1 MENAVEN
8 GRAAAER
15 DRHAGV
21 AFYNGASVLIGAE
34 RNPALAMRM
43 LHEYLAA
50 PTQTEEGPT
59 FVAHVWLA
67 RLEERVGDRAAAGR
81 ERDAALAEASTYKPA
96 RKLSLIMD
104 AHS

>member
-1 MENAVEN
+1 MQS
-8 GRAAAER
+8 GRAAAQR

-21 AFYNGASVLIGAE
+21 ALFNGASVLIGAQ
-34 RNPALAMRM
+34 RDPRLAIRM
-43 LHEYLAA
+43 LREYLAS

-67 RLEERVGDRAAAGR
+67 RLEKQVGDAAAAGR

-96 RKLSLIMD
+96 QDLNLILD